1 MPTPHSPST
10 ILIVEDDEVLG
21 QVLARVLSCE
31 GRIARHVSTAGEA
44 LQQVRGGIPQ
54 LVLVDVE
61 LRDGT
66 GLKLADAIR
75 TSGARLPVILLMTHH
90 LEKSDRPGRG
100 EKLVTKSIDLP
111 ELRRTIETA
120 LREFLGT
127 DGPCDLSPGTRDF
140 TGVAA
145 HEAPK
150 IGTLRSA
157 P

>member
-1 MPTPHSPST
+1 MPTPPT

-21 QVLARVLSCE
+21 QVLARVLTYGGRTALHVHTAADALQLVAE
-31 GRIARHVSTAGEA
+31 GR
-44 LQQVRGGIPQ
+44 PQ
-54 LVLVDVE
+54 LVLVDAG

-75 TSGARLPVILLMTHH
+75 ASGARLPVILLMTHH

-111 ELRRTIETA
+111 ELRRTIDAA
-120 LREFLGT
+120 LLESPGT
-127 DGPCDLSPGTRDF
+127 EGHRDLSPRTPDL

-145 HEAPK
+145 QRP
-150 IGTLRSA
+150 LRST

>member
-1 MPTPHSPST
+1 MPTPQSPST

-21 QVLARVLSCE
+21 QVLARVLTCE

-44 LQQVRGGIPQ
+44 LQQVREGVPR
-54 LVLVDVE
+54 LVLVDAE

-75 TSGARLPVILLMTHH
+75 ASGARLPVILLMTHH

-111 ELRRTIETA
+111 ELRRTIDAA
-120 LREFLGT
+120 LLESPST
-127 DGPCDLSPGTRDF
+127 DGHCDLSPGTPDL

-145 HEAPK
+145 QRP
-150 IGTLRSA
+150 LRSI

>member
-1 MPTPHSPST
+1 MPIPQT
-10 ILIVEDDEVLG
+10 ILIVEDDDVLG
-21 QVLARVLSCE
+21 QVLARVLTHG
-31 GRIARHVSTAGEA
+31 GRVALHVQTAAEA
-44 LQQVRGGIPQ
+44 LQLVAEGLTQ

-75 TSGARLPVILLMTHH
+75 ASGARLPVILLMTHH

-111 ELRRTIETA
+111 ELRRTIDAA
-120 LREFLGT
+120 LLESPST
-127 DGPCDLSPGTRDF
+127 DGPCDLSPGTPDL

-145 HEAPK
+145 QWP
-150 IGTLRSA
+150 LRST

>member
-1 MPTPHSPST
+1 MPTPQSNST

-21 QVLARVLSCE
+21 QVLARVLTCK
-31 GRIARHVSTAGEA
+31 GRTARHVSTAGEA
-44 LQQVRGGIPQ
+44 LQQVRDGIPH

-75 TSGARLPVILLMTHH
+75 ASGARLPVILLMTHH

-111 ELRRTIETA
+111 ELRRTIDAA
-120 LREFLGT
+120 LLESPGT
-127 DGPCDLSPGTRDF
+127 EGHHDLSPRTGDL

-145 HEAPK
+145 QRP
-150 IGTLRSA
+150 LRST